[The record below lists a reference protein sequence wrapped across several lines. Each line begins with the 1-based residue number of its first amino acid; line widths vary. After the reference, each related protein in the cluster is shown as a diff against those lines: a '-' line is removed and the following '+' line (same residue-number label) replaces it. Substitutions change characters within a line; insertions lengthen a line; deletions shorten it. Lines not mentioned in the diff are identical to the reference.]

1 MTRRTPPKKLA
12 PNYERAGGA
21 ARVGTAAYKKP
32 KSDSGQVFKE
42 SKGQKTTN
50 RGKQGYYKFRT
61 PPAKG
66 ETKGQTLPR
75 KRPGIDKRKIKT
87 T

>member
-1 MTRRTPPKKLA
+1 MRRTPPKKLT

-32 KSDSGQVFKE
+32 KGSPRQVFKE
-42 SKGQKTTN
+42 ASGQKTTN
-50 RGKQGYYKFRT
+50 RGKQGFHKFIT

-66 ETKGQTLPR
+66 KTKAQPLPR
-75 KRPGIDKRKIKT
+75 KRPGIDKRKTKT
-87 T
+87 V